1 MGRWELNHLETKILE
16 AAQATRYPPEAGQE
30 ENEKGHGC
38 LKYIQVQYCQQ
49 EGQKRLLWSCLLLKE
64 FSPAQSSAK
73 AKRGTPVELLLS
85 KDNWSK
91 DDFSGED
98 EDDKIRPGKEIA
110 GDELGLHRG
119 ASTRVDHQG
128 HRHQVGLLERL
139 LDHCLC
145 LLQVERL
152 LPANLALQDDDRHSR
167 FLQTGW
173 NTAHGVTSTKLWL
186 ANIFLLCSFG
196 FVQIPTSISQI

>member
-1 MGRWELNHLETKILE
+1 MEV
-16 AAQATRYPPEAGQE
+16 AG
-30 ENEKGHGC
+30 
-38 LKYIQVQYCQQ
+38 Y
-49 EGQKRLLWSCLLLKE
+49 
-64 FSPAQSSAK
+64 
-73 AKRGTPVELLLS
+73 
-85 KDNWSK
+85 
-91 DDFSGED
+91 
-98 EDDKIRPGKEIA
+98 
-110 GDELGLHRG
+110 ELGLGRRTS
-119 ASTRVDHQG
+119 ARVDQDSDC
-128 HRHQVGLLERL
+128 HQVGLLERL

-186 ANIFLLCSFG
+186 SNIFLLCSFG

>member
-49 EGQKRLLWSCLLLKE
+49 EGLLLKE

-85 KDNWSK
+85 KDN
-91 DDFSGED
+91 
-98 EDDKIRPGKEIA
+98 
-110 GDELGLHRG
+110 
-119 ASTRVDHQG
+119 
-128 HRHQVGLLERL
+128 
-139 LDHCLC
+139 
-145 LLQVERL
+145 
-152 LPANLALQDDDRHSR
+152 
-167 FLQTGW
+167 
-173 NTAHGVTSTKLWL
+173 
-186 ANIFLLCSFG
+186 
-196 FVQIPTSISQI
+196 